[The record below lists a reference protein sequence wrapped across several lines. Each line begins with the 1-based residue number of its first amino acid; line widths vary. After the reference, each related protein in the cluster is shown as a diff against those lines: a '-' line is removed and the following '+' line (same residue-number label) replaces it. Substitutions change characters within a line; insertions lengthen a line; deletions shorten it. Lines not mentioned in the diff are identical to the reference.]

1 MKKIFTLF
9 AALAMVMSMSA
20 AKLYLTPNANW
31 NQSNARFAAYFFGN
45 GDKWISMTK
54 VTGETNLYE
63 VEAPA
68 GYPNV
73 IFCRMNPSASANN
86 WNNKWNQTAD
96 LVIPTDGKNH
106 YTVTAGTWDK
116 GGGTW
121 SIWPIPT
128 EKNYVD
134 VTITITATASASIKW
149 SNAGDKLANA
159 TDYVAMTA
167 GENNTYTYTLSQV
180 DDITGVTYTIKVGD
194 VISEEKTTSTNVTAD
209 FKDLMKQAILKGTM
223 NDWGDKDKM
232 TIADDYLTASI
243 VLPLNKGSYSWKM
256 FVGVDWLGGGKAVTR
271 ENNTYALE
279 DGENCTLNAD
289 VTGDYTFT
297 WTYANKTLVVTYPES
312 GTTPEPEPTVI
323 SYVLMGVN
331 DDWTTGIAMTVNP
344 ENANEYMLL
353 NQPIAEGD
361 SVKVVTLTNGEKT
374 AYCGN
379 VKDGVTVTIT
389 PDDKDGNIILAPGNY
404 NFYYDVTTN
413 NIWIAAVSET
423 PGTPGTPDTP
433 ATYYITGNEALLG
446 DKAWNPDAIAMTEV
460 EGVYTHTFTAVA
472 AGVEC
477 QLKVTKGDWVNG
489 VWGYDNLSN
498 TPDGVTTDN
507 DRNIIFTLAEDGD
520 VLVTFSEE
528 KITITGN
535 FAVSDEPQVITYVL
549 MGVNDDWTTGIA
561 MTVNPE
567 NANEYMLLN
576 QPIAEGDSVK
586 VVTLTNGEKTAYCG
600 NVKDGVTVTITPDD
614 KDGNIILAP
623 GNYNFYYDVTTDN
636 IWIAAVSETPG
647 TPEPV
652 VMTTIY
658 LNTGGSTLWNNEGAN
673 FFAHSWKE
681 GVGNEQDKE
690 LTLVEG
696 DLYKLD
702 IPEDHDMIIFLRLAP
717 TATDVV
723 WDGDKFWNKTENLT
737 IPSDQNCY
745 TITEWGAD
753 FNPVCKGT
761 WSSYTNDDGNALDNV
776 NTTIAPVKAIVNGQL
791 IIIRDGVKYNV
802 QGAVVK

>member
-45 GDKWISMTK
+45 GEKWISMTE

-73 IFCRMNPSASANN
+73 IFCRMNPSTTTNN
-86 WNNKWNQTAD
+86 WGNKWNQTAD
-96 LVIPTDGKNH
+96 LVIPKDGKNH
-106 YTVTAGTWDK
+106 YTVKAGTWDK
-116 GGGTW
+116 GGGAW
-121 SIWPIPT
+121 SIWPIPA

-167 GENNTYTYTLSQV
+167 GENNTYTYTLPQV

-209 FKDLMKQAILKGTM
+209 FKDLMKQAILKGSM
-223 NDWGDKDKM
+223 NGWGDKDKM

-243 VLPLNKGSYSWKM
+243 VLPLNKGSYLWKM

-279 DGENCTLNAD
+279 DGADCTLNAD

-297 WTYANKTLVVTYPES
+297 WTYATKTLVVTYPES
-312 GTTPEPEPTVI
+312 GEIPEPEPTVI

-344 ENANEYMLL
+344 DNANEYVLL

-389 PDDKDGNIILAPGNY
+389 PDDKNGNIILAPGNY
-404 NFYYDVTTN
+404 DFYYDVTTD

-423 PGTPGTPDTP
+423 PDTPDTPDTP
-433 ATYYITGNEALLG
+433 ATYYVTGNDALLG
-446 DKAWNPDAIAMTEV
+446 AAAWNPAAIAMTEV

-477 QLKVTKGDWVNG
+477 QLKVTEGDWLNG
-489 VWGYDNLSN
+489 IWGYDNLSN
-498 TPDGVTTDN
+498 TPDGVTTDS
-507 DRNIIFTLAEDGD
+507 DRNIVFTLAEAGD
-520 VLVTFSEE
+520 VVVTFDGE
-528 KITITGN
+528 KITVEGN
-535 FAVSDEPQVITYVL
+535 FAVSE
-549 MGVNDDWTTGIA
+549 
-561 MTVNPE
+561 
-567 NANEYMLLN
+567 
-576 QPIAEGDSVK
+576 
-586 VVTLTNGEKTAYCG
+586 
-600 NVKDGVTVTITPDD
+600 
-614 KDGNIILAP
+614 
-623 GNYNFYYDVTTDN
+623 
-636 IWIAAVSETPG
+636 
-647 TPEPV
+647 PEPV

-658 LNTGGSTLWNNEGAN
+658 LNTGGSALWNNSGAK

-717 TATDVV
+717 DATDVV
-723 WDGDKFWNKTENLT
+723 WEGEKYWNKTENLT

-753 FNPVCKGT
+753 YNPVCKGT
-761 WSSYTNDDGNALDNV
+761 WSSYTYDDGNALDNV

-791 IIIRDGVKYNV
+791 VIIRDGVKYNV